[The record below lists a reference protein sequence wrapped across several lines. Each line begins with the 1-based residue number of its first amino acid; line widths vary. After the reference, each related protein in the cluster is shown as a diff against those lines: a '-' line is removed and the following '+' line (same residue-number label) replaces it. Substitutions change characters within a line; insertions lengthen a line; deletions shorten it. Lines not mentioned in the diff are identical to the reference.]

1 MGARHCSSVIH
12 LFIHTFVP
20 FTDSN
25 RPTVFSSN
33 NMPSFAF
40 WKSNK
45 PDPSKAPLLTED
57 AAAQDSSMV
66 IPLVAKNL
74 DLNPDGEDS
83 GVFLFDED
91 ALPLE
96 HEQVLEAV
104 PLIATPPPGEREP
117 LMREPERDVQVPVK
131 NYSKKLILDDKEE
144 APAPPP
150 KLSPLSQSQ
159 GTAATD
165 RLQLAAKEESAAVQQ
180 LQEAVPQQAKPMPS
194 PSEHNQD
201 SALKRPVSTATISA
215 TQSRDRDSGVYVS
228 DDDSLPPQS
237 RPTSL
242 ALNESNQQSRN
253 LSISLKH
260 TASTSTSSPR
270 QRTDSIARLKRPAE
284 LNLGTN
290 PVSDSSKP
298 RSELEKRYDL
308 IRNSK
313 TQSKAALRSPTA
325 LLQERLNMPAK
336 KEKVEEEKTRVF
348 TPPAQ
353 TTNGCWLPGPGA
365 QVNAFTSTS
374 VRARTEAGNRPAWWC
389 KVDKL
394 VVFDSIDV
402 SSDGDMKIH
411 TRTSKGLS
419 IARRRGDMETIV
431 IPMDCTHCQEML
443 NRHEWKYDMRV
454 CKRSVCW
461 DCKER
466 CKWELEQEKLASE
479 QTAARADGNRYRA
492 DSVLQDETHEEE
504 HLMQKVGIEQHRPMS
519 PIEAIGGIE
528 ERLKK

>member
-1 MGARHCSSVIH
+1 
-12 LFIHTFVP
+12 
-20 FTDSN
+20 
-25 RPTVFSSN
+25 
-33 NMPSFAF
+33 MPSFAF

-83 GVFLFDED
+83 GVFLFDDD
-91 ALPLE
+91 AMPLE
-96 HEQVLEAV
+96 PEQVLEAV
-104 PLIATPPPGEREP
+104 PLIATPPAGEREP
-117 LMREPERDVQVPVK
+117 LMQEPEREIQVPVK
-131 NYSKKLILDDKEE
+131 NYSKKLILDDTEE

-150 KLSPLSQSQ
+150 KSSPLSQPQ
-159 GTAATD
+159 GTAATEK
-165 RLQLAAKEESAAVQQ
+165 LVSLAKEETAAVQHV
-180 LQEAVPQQAKPMPS
+180 QEAVPQQESPAPS
-194 PSEHNQD
+194 PSTHGQD
-201 SALKRPVSTATISA
+201 NALKRPISTATASA

-242 ALNESNQQSRN
+242 ALNDSHHQSRN
-253 LSISLKH
+253 SSISLKH
-260 TASTSTSSPR
+260 TVSTSTTSPR

-325 LLQERLNMPAK
+325 LLQERLNMSAK
-336 KEKVEEEKTRVF
+336 KERVEEEKTRVF
-348 TPPAQ
+348 TPPRQ

-365 QVNAFTSTS
+365 HVGAFTSTS

-394 VVFDSIDV
+394 VVFDGIDAG
-402 SSDGDMKIH
+402 SDGDMKIH
-411 TRTSKGLS
+411 TRSSKGLS

-431 IPMDCTHCQEML
+431 IPMDCAHCQEML

-466 CKWELEQEKLASE
+466 CKWELKQEKLALE
-479 QTAARADGNRYRA
+479 GTTARLDGNRYRA
-492 DSVLQDETHEEE
+492 DSLLQDERHDEE
-504 HLMQKVGIEQHRPMS
+504 HMMQKVGIEQDRPMS
-519 PIEAIGGIE
+519 PIEALGGIE
-528 ERLKK
+528 ERLSA

>member
-1 MGARHCSSVIH
+1 
-12 LFIHTFVP
+12 
-20 FTDSN
+20 
-25 RPTVFSSN
+25 
-33 NMPSFAF
+33 MPSFAF

-45 PDPSKAPLLTED
+45 LDPSKAPLLTEGTATED
-57 AAAQDSSMV
+57 NNIG
-66 IPLVAKNL
+66 IPLVPRNL

-104 PLIATPPPGEREP
+104 PLIATPPPEEREP
-117 LMREPERDVQVPVK
+117 LVREPERDV
-131 NYSKKLILDDKEE
+131 
-144 APAPPP
+144 
-150 KLSPLSQSQ
+150 
-159 GTAATD
+159 
-165 RLQLAAKEESAAVQQ
+165 Q
-180 LQEAVPQQAKPMPS
+180 LQEAVPQQAKPTPS
-194 PSEHNQD
+194 PSEHDQD
-201 SALKRPVSTATISA
+201 SALKRPVSTAAISA

-228 DDDSLPPQS
+228 DDDILPPQS

-253 LSISLKH
+253 SSISLKH

-270 QRTDSIARLKRPAE
+270 QHTDSIARLKRPAE

-348 TPPAQ
+348 TPPPQ

-365 QVNAFTSTS
+365 QVHAFTSTS

-394 VVFDSIDV
+394 VVFDGIDAT
-402 SSDGDMKIH
+402 SDGDMKIH

-431 IPMDCTHCQEML
+431 IPMDCAHCQEML

-461 DCKER
+461 DCKDR

-492 DSVLQDETHEEE
+492 DSVLQDEGLEEE

-519 PIEAIGGIE
+519 PIQAIGGIE
-528 ERLKK
+528 ERLRV

>member
-1 MGARHCSSVIH
+1 VSKTLLFSHS
-12 LFIHTFVP
+12 FIHSLIP
-20 FTDSN
+20 FTDNN
-25 RPTVFSSN
+25 RRTVFSSY

-57 AAAQDSSMV
+57 AATEDTNIH
-66 IPLVAKNL
+66 IPLVPRNL

-83 GVFLFDED
+83 GVFLFDDD
-91 ALPLE
+91 AKPLE
-96 HEQVLEAV
+96 HQQVLEAV
-104 PLIATPPPGEREP
+104 PLIATPPAGEREP
-117 LMREPERDVQVPVK
+117 LMQEPERDVQVPVK
-131 NYSKKLILDDKEE
+131 NYSKKLVLDDTEE

-150 KLSPLSQSQ
+150 KASPLSQPQ
-159 GTAATD
+159 GTAATE
-165 RLQLAAKEESAAVQQ
+165 RLVSVAKEETAAVQHV
-180 LQEAVPQQAKPMPS
+180 QESVPQQEKPARS
-194 PSEHNQD
+194 PSTHGQD
-201 SALKRPVSTATISA
+201 SALKRPASTATTSA

-228 DDDSLPPQS
+228 DDDNLPPQS

-242 ALNESNQQSRN
+242 ALSDNHHQSRN
-253 LSISLKH
+253 SSISLKH
-260 TASTSTSSPR
+260 TASTSTTSAR

-325 LLQERLNMPAK
+325 LLQERLNMSAK

-348 TPPAQ
+348 TPPRQ

-365 QVNAFTSTS
+365 QVGAFISTS

-394 VVFDSIDV
+394 VVFDGIDA

-411 TRTSKGLS
+411 TRSSKGLS

-431 IPMDCTHCQEML
+431 IPMDCAHCQEML

-466 CKWELEQEKLASE
+466 CKWESKQEKLVSE
-479 QTAARADGNRYRA
+479 ETAGRAEGNRYRA
-492 DSVLQDETHEEE
+492 DSVLQDEGHEEE

-519 PIEAIGGIE
+519 PIEALGGIE
-528 ERLKK
+528 ERLRE

>member
-1 MGARHCSSVIH
+1 
-12 LFIHTFVP
+12 
-20 FTDSN
+20 
-25 RPTVFSSN
+25 
-33 NMPSFAF
+33 MPSFAF

-66 IPLVAKNL
+66 IPLVAKDL

-83 GVFLFDED
+83 GVFLFDDD
-91 ALPLE
+91 ALTLE
-96 HEQVLEAV
+96 PEQVLEAI
-104 PLIATPPPGEREP
+104 PLIATPPVEEREP
-117 LMREPERDVQVPVK
+117 LMRETERDTQVPVK
-131 NYSKKLILDDKEE
+131 NYSKKLILDDNEE

-150 KLSPLSQSQ
+150 KSSPLSQPQ
-159 GTAATD
+159 GIAATD
-165 RLQLAAKEESAAVQQ
+165 GLLPAAEEESAAVQPVQ
-180 LQEAVPQQAKPMPS
+180 AVPQQERPAPS
-194 PSEHNQD
+194 PSAHDQD
-201 SALKRPVSTATISA
+201 SALKRPVSIATTSG

-242 ALNESNQQSRN
+242 ALNDTHHQSRG
-253 LSISLKH
+253 STISLKH
-260 TASTSTSSPR
+260 TASTPTTSPR

-325 LLQERLNMPAK
+325 LLQERLSMSAK

-348 TPPAQ
+348 TPPPQ

-365 QVNAFTSTS
+365 QVGAFTSTS

-394 VVFDSIDV
+394 VVFDGIDIG
-402 SSDGDMKIH
+402 SDGDMKIH
-411 TRTSKGLS
+411 TRSSKGLS

-431 IPMDCTHCQEML
+431 IPMDCAHCQEML

-466 CKWELEQEKLASE
+466 CKWELEQEKSGSE
-479 QTAARADGNRYRA
+479 ETAGRAEGNRYRA
-492 DSVLQDETHEEE
+492 DSVLQDEGHEEE
-504 HLMQKVGIEQHRPMS
+504 HLMQKVGIEQDRPMS
-519 PIEAIGGIE
+519 PIEALGGIE
-528 ERLKK
+528 ERLSK